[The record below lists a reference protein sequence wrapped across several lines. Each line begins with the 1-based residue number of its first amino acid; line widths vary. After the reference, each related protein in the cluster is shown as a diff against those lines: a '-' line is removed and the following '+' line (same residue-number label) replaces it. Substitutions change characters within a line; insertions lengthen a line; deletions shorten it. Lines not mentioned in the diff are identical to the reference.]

1 MKRISSLLFFFFL
14 AGIAWGQKANYEQA
28 ERFGKM
34 KFGAL
39 AGSLGVSPRFIGE
52 GDEFWYAYKTGDG
65 VRYYYVN
72 PRRGVKRELFDRKLL
87 GEKLRKATGEVIR
100 EKDLPLRD
108 IRVSEE
114 GRVVTF
120 RCARRNFEYDTR
132 KDVLAPVEEQVQA
145 SPMKREAALFGK
157 YSPDGAYVAYVKG
170 HDLYVTRVKDS
181 VEVRLTT
188 DGERYFSYGKIDSDT
203 SENVG
208 HTRAEWFGDSKK
220 LYVIREDLRKVGEL
234 PLISSSG
241 NRPTVRTYKCALAG
255 DEHVSQ
261 HEASVFDV
269 AAGKQVKVKMEKWK
283 DQLLWLSYA
292 GTRSDQLFIQRKKR
306 TRDELEVCAVNTETG
321 EVRVVI
327 HEKGKPYLNDEL
339 YSIAYLNDASEILWW
354 SERSGWGNYYL
365 YDSQGRLKNQVTSGN
380 WTSGKIVRIDTVG
393 RTLYFEG
400 HGQVEGGNPY
410 YARLN
415 RVNLDGRG
423 KVKILTPEEGN
434 HRVTFSPSGRYFVD
448 TYSRPDQEPR
458 NVLRDR
464 NGKLVYALESPDLRA
479 LYAEGWR
486 APECFTVKAADN
498 KTDLFGVMWKPMDFD
513 STRQYPV
520 IAYVYPGPWTE
531 YIPLDFEFSSP
542 SGAPQLAQLGFVVV
556 CFGNRGGSP
565 YRGRDY
571 HSFGYGNLRDYPLA
585 DNKYGLEQLIGRY
598 PFIDGT
604 KVGIFG
610 HSGGG
615 AMSVA
620 AICTYPDFYM
630 AAVASSGNYDNTIF
644 DYGWSEIHHGI
655 KEVVK
660 DGKVSFEFSIPVH
673 LELAKNLKGHLMLV
687 TGDADDTVNPANTSR
702 MVSALIAAKKDFE
715 LVVLPGQRHGYM
727 GPAKEY
733 YFRKMWRHFARY
745 LLGDE

>member
-1 MKRISSLLFFFFL
+1 MKRVSSLLLFFFL

-28 ERFGKM
+28 EHFGKM

-39 AGSLGVSPRFIGE
+39 AGSLQVSPRFTGE
-52 GDEFWYAYKTGDG
+52 GDEFWYTFKTGDG

-72 PRRGVKRELFDRKLL
+72 PRRRVKRELFDRKLL

-100 EKDLPLRD
+100 EEDLPLRD

-114 GRVVTF
+114 GGVVTF
-120 RCARRNFEYDTR
+120 RCAQRNFEYDTR
-132 KDVLAPVEEQVQA
+132 KDVLVPLGEQVQA
-145 SPMKREAALFGK
+145 SPVKREATLFGK

-181 VEVRLTT
+181 VEIRLTT
-188 DGERYFSYGKIDSDT
+188 DGERYFSYGKIDSDE
-203 SENVG
+203 SGDVG

-241 NRPTVRTYKCALAG
+241 NRPTVRMYKYALAG
-255 DEHVSQ
+255 DEHVPQ
-261 HEASVFDV
+261 YEASVFDV
-269 AAGKQVKVKMEKWK
+269 VVGKQVKVKMEKWK

-321 EVRVVI
+321 EARVVI

-410 YARLN
+410 YARVN
-415 RVNLDGRG
+415 RVNLDGKG

-434 HRVTFSPSGRYFVD
+434 HRVTFSPSGHYFVD

-464 NGKLVYALESPDLRA
+464 DGKLVYALESPDLRE

-486 APECFTVKAADN
+486 TPECFTVKAADD
-498 KTDLFGVMWKPMDFD
+498 KTDLYGVMWKPMDFD

-520 IAYVYPGPWTE
+520 IVYVYPGPWTE

-542 SGAPQLAQLGFVVV
+542 SGAPQLAQVGFVVV
-556 CFGNRGGSP
+556 CLGNRGGSP
-565 YRGRDY
+565 YRGREY

-620 AICTYPDFYM
+620 SICTYPDFYT

-660 DGKVSFEFSIPVH
+660 DGEVSFEFSIPIH

-687 TGDADDTVNPANTSR
+687 TGDADDTVNPANTYR
-702 MVSALIAAKKDFE
+702 MVSALITAKKDFE

-733 YFRKMWRHFARY
+733 YFRKMWKHFARY
-745 LLGDE
+745 LLGNE

>member
-1 MKRISSLLFFFFL
+1 MKGITLLLSFFFL
-14 AGIAWGQKANYEQA
+14 FGSVRGQKANYEQA

-34 KFGAL
+34 KFGML
-39 AGSLGVSPRFIGE
+39 AGSLEVRPNYIGE
-52 GDEFWYAYKTGDG
+52 SDVFWYTFKTGDG
-65 VRYYYVN
+65 VRYYYVD
-72 PRRGVKRELFDRKLL
+72 PKRGVKRELFDRKLL
-87 GEKLRKATGEVIR
+87 AKKLEEVTGEVVR
-100 EKDLPLRD
+100 EEALSLRSV
-108 IRVSEE
+108 RVKE
-114 GRVVTF
+114 GGRAVEF
-120 RCARRNFEYDTR
+120 KYAKRCFEYDV
-132 KDVLAPVEEQVQA
+132 KENVLVQVEEEVHN
-145 SPMKREAALFGK
+145 SPVKRGEVLFGK
-157 YSPDGAYVAYVKG
+157 SSPDGAYVAYVKR
-170 HDLYVTRVKDS
+170 HDLYVMRVKDS
-181 VEVRLTT
+181 VETRLTT
-188 DGERYFSYGKIDSDT
+188 DGERYFSYGKSDSDT
-203 SENVG
+203 SGNVG
-208 HTRAEWFGDSKK
+208 TTRAEWFGDSKK
-220 LYVIREDLRKVGEL
+220 MYVIREDLRKVGEL
-234 PLISSSG
+234 PLISSNG
-241 NRPTVRTYKCALAG
+241 DRPTVQAYKCALPG
-255 DEHVSQ
+255 DEHVPQ
-261 HEASVFDV
+261 YEAAIFDV
-269 AAGKQVKVKMEKWK
+269 TTGKQVKVKMEKWK

-292 GTRSDQLFIQRKKR
+292 GKRSDQLFIQRKKR
-306 TRDELEVCAVNTETG
+306 TRDELEICAVDTETG

-365 YDSQGRLKNQVTSGN
+365 YDNQGRLKNQVTSEN
-380 WTSGKIVRIDTVG
+380 WTSGRIVRIDTVG

-415 RVNLDGRG
+415 RVNLDGKG
-423 KVKILTPEEGN
+423 KIKMLTPEEGN
-434 HRVTFSPSGRYFVD
+434 HKVTFSPSGRYIID
-448 TYSRPDQEPR
+448 TYSRPDQAPR
-458 NVLRDR
+458 NVVRDVS
-464 NGKLVYALESPDLRA
+464 GKLLFTLERPDLNN

-486 APECFTVKAADN
+486 EPECFTVKAADEEA
-498 KTDLFGVMWKPMDFD
+498 DLYGVMWKPMDFD
-513 STRQYPV
+513 STKRYPV

-571 HSFGYGNLRDYPLA
+571 HCYGYGNLRDYPLA
-585 DNKYGLEQLIGRY
+585 DNKYGLEQLIARY
-598 PFIDGT
+598 SFIDGT

-615 AMSVA
+615 SMTVA
-620 AICTYPDFYM
+620 AICTYPDFYK

-655 KEVVK
+655 KEVTK
-660 DGKVSFEFSIPVH
+660 EGKVSFEFSIPVH

-702 MVSALIAAKKDFE
+702 MVHSLILAGKDFE

-727 GPAKEY
+727 GLAKEY
-733 YFRKMWRHFARY
+733 YFRKMWRHFERY
-745 LLGDE
+745 LLDE